1 MAAFA
6 LFATWL
12 DPAGPARLAWAA
24 YSLLSW
30 YLFYAI
36 VLALAAWYADINWAR
51 PAVVIHAFDLLVFA
65 VFMFL
70 TTVPASPFFVFFVF
84 SLICAT
90 LRWQWRGAMYT
101 AAIAISVVI
110 VMAVYPADLLREP
123 EFEMN
128 RFIIRIGYLAVVAA
142 LLGYL
147 GAYEQQLRGELSS
160 LAASRVLAAWEEREE
175 PYLPIRACLSWTEI
189 WPPA

>member
-1 MAAFA
+1 
-6 LFATWL
+6 
-12 DPAGPARLAWAA
+12 
-24 YSLLSW
+24 
-30 YLFYAI
+30 
-36 VLALAAWYADINWAR
+36 
-51 PAVVIHAFDLLVFA
+51 
-65 VFMFL
+65 MFL
-70 TTVPASPFFVFFVF
+70 TTGPASPFFVFFVF

-160 LAASRVLAAWEEREE
+160 LAAWPRTAPEDVSALVCETLEHASAILAAPRVLAAWEEREE